1 MAVGYQFDQDRAN
14 QQLGSLAV
22 QLRDLMV
29 AVTSYH
35 QKVTGLGHAGQMA
48 LGFTDADATDLQ
60 LRADYIYTI
69 AAVYYGTAGQ
79 TPPFNFDDALSGPRA
94 GR

>member
-14 QQLGSLAV
+14 SQLGSLAV

-60 LRADYIYTI
+60 LRADYINTV
-69 AAVYYGTAGQ
+69 AALYYGTAAQ
-79 TPPFNFDDALSGPRA
+79 PTPFNFDDALSGPRA

>member
-1 MAVGYQFDQDRAN
+1 MAIGYQFDQSSAN
-14 QQLGSLAV
+14 NDLGAMCV

-29 AVTSYH
+29 RVTSYH
-35 QKVTGLGHAGQMA
+35 QKVTGLGHAGQVA

-60 LRADYIYTI
+60 LRADYINTV
-69 AAVYYGTAGQ
+69 AALYYGTAVQ
-79 TPPFNFDDALSGPRA
+79 PSPFNFDDALSGPRA